1 MKVRTYK
8 LCLAL
13 FLGFMLS
20 FSSAALAMDSVSVT
34 VTLKIEPFQQ
44 LILKSENSA
53 VTVSEGN
60 DEGISKVRLDEVN
73 DDQVRL
79 EPAISAGVKST
90 LGWELL
96 AHTENSYVADGNGKN
111 YSSGPGL
118 DLKIPNPPGSVE
130 VGGSRVGGSWIS
142 VGREKQSIAS
152 GGPGFYEPFDIHY
165 KLDFSEAALSS
176 VKGAGVDVVYT
187 MMEL

>member
-1 MKVRTYK
+1 MKMRTYR
-8 LCLAL
+8 LCLVL
-13 FLGFMLS
+13 LLGILLS

-34 VTLKIEPFQQ
+34 ITLKIEPFQQ

-53 VTVSEGN
+53 VSVSEGN

-73 DDQVRL
+73 DDEVKL
-79 EPAISAGVKST
+79 EPAISAGIKST

-96 AHTENSYVADGNGKN
+96 AHTENSYVADENGKN
-111 YSSGPGL
+111 YSEGPGL
-118 DLKIPNPPGSVE
+118 DLKIPNPPGSV
-130 VGGSRVGGSWIS
+130 VVDASGVGGSWVS
-142 VGREKQSIAS
+142 VGRDKENIAS

-165 KLDFSEAALSS
+165 KLDFSDADLSS
-176 VKGAGVDVVYT
+176 VEGAGVDVVYT